1 MPWTSCLDIDP
12 AGNEVATLRCIP
24 IVFNNVIRG
33 ALIFVGVVALLFI
46 IYAGFSFVTS
56 GGDPKKVQG
65 ARQTMTFAI
74 IGLILVL
81 LSFAI
86 LFFIGYLTGTK
97 DCITGF
103 TDVTKFLTGC
113 D

>member
-1 MPWTSCLDIDP
+1 MDWTACLD
-12 AGNEVATLRCIP
+12 NNVATLRCIP
-24 IVFNNVIRG
+24 IVFSNVIRA
-33 ALIFVGVVALLFI
+33 ALVFVGVIALLFI

-74 IGLILVL
+74 IGLIVVL

-86 LFFIGYLTGTK
+86 LFFIGYATNTSS
-97 DCITGF
+97 CITSF
-103 TDVTKFLTGC
+103 SNMSTFLTGC
-113 D
+113 K

>member
-1 MPWTSCLDIDP
+1 MDWNQCLDN
-12 AGNEVATLRCIP
+12 GVATLRCIP
-24 IVFNNVIRG
+24 VVFNNVIRG

-56 GGDPKKVQG
+56 AGDPKKVQG

-74 IGLILVL
+74 IGLTIVL

-86 LFFIGYLTGTK
+86 IFFIGYTTGSGN
-97 DCITGF
+97 CITSF
-103 TDVTKFLTGC
+103 SDINKFLAGC
-113 D
+113 

>member
-1 MPWTSCLDIDP
+1 MDWSACLDN
-12 AGNEVATLRCIP
+12 GVATLRCIP
-24 IVFNNVIRG
+24 VVFNNVIRA
-33 ALIFVGVVALLFI
+33 ALVFVGIVALFFI

-74 IGLILVL
+74 IGLTIVL

-86 LFFIGYLTGTK
+86 LFFIGYVTGASK
-97 DCITGF
+97 CITSF
-103 TDVTKFLTGC
+103 SDINKFLTGC
-113 D
+113 Q